1 MAAVHLHRQGA
12 LPPLPCR
19 LEGNPYDRGMTISEL
34 PIAIDREKLAAL
46 CRARGVRKLSLFGS
60 VLRDDFDP
68 TRSDVDVLVEYLPG
82 RHLGVRHFGFQEELA
97 NMLGRKVDL
106 CTPPMLS
113 SYFRDDAL
121 SDSLSLYEQT

>member
-1 MAAVHLHRQGA
+1 MIA
-12 LPPLPCR
+12 
-19 LEGNPYDRGMTISEL
+19 SEL
-34 PIAIDREKLAAL
+34 PIAIDREDLAAL

-82 RHLGVRHFGFQEELA
+82 RHLGTRHFDFQDELA
-97 NMLGRKVDL
+97 GLLGRKVDL

-113 SYFRDDAL
+113 GFFRKDAL
-121 SDSLSLYEQT
+121 ADAMAVYE